1 MGQGIA
7 IIGLNG
13 CGKSTLNHAL
23 CKRIGFFE
31 MDVED
36 YYFPHQQE
44 SRRWALEHSSIHP
57 GQNQLPYAQPQTR
70 EQVSTALLRDMDTH
84 PQFVFSCVRMNW
96 EDALHRRIGLAFLV
110 QAPLNLRL
118 ERIQRREEKRFGART
133 MPGGDMFEQQLDFR
147 QMAAHR
153 DPDSVKSSAAVLA
166 CPVLMLDGTQPI
178 EENVNLMVQ
187 AIQKQFNLPI

>member
-57 GQNQLPYAQPQTR
+57 GQSQLPYAQPQTR
-70 EQVSTALLRDMDTH
+70 EQVSAALLRDMDTH
-84 PQFVFSCVRMNW
+84 PQFVFFLCADELGGCPAPAHWS
-96 EDALHRRIGLAFLV
+96 GFLV
-110 QAPLNLRL
+110 AGTAKPAAGAHPTPGRKALWSPHHA
-118 ERIQRREEKRFGART
+118 RRR
-133 MPGGDMFEQQLDFR
+133 
-147 QMAAHR
+147 H
-153 DPDSVKSSAAVLA
+153 V
-166 CPVLMLDGTQPI
+166 
-178 EENVNLMVQ
+178 
-187 AIQKQFNLPI
+187 